1 MLYGFLKALM
11 GESKKETDVKRKGK
25 KKLTQKEKDALEY
38 KLWVMAEEY
47 EEEE

>member
-1 MLYGFLKALM
+1 MLYSFLKALM
-11 GESKKETDVKRKGK
+11 GESKKDVEAERKRK
-25 KKLTQKEKDALEY
+25 KKLTPKEKSELEY